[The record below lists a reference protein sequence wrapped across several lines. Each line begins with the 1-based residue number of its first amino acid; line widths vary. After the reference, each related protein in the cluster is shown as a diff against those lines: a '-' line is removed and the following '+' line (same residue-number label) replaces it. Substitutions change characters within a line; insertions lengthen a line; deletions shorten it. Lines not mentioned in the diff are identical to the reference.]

1 MKKGID
7 FWLGLCY
14 YILTERDKNP
24 TKKEDGNMNK
34 EIKWEFVQEVSVVGI
49 SYKEYVSE
57 DGKFGRMV
65 YNDGYEEIYEIAE

>member
-1 MKKGID
+1 
-7 FWLGLCY
+7 
-14 YILTERDKNP
+14 
-24 TKKEDGNMNK
+24 MNK